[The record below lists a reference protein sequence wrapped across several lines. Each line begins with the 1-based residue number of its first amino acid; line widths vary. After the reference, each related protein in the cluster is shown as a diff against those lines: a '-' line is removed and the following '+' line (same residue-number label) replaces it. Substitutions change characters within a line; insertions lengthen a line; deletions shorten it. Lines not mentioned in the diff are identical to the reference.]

1 VKWIS
6 LKLSLCLYWLLAI
19 ALFFSNVAFANLSC
33 PIIPA
38 TGQPACEVSND
49 VGSSSPDAS
58 KVAHVGNPVDV
69 VSGNKYQAG
78 VDVRL
83 GASALSFKRHY
94 NSSLASINIGLGNGW
109 RHSYS
114 VSLIK
119 SGPRSLTI
127 AQSDGRLI
135 HLYKEDEIYRAS
147 EESDGYVVDFSE
159 GRYGWYLSDGRQLQ
173 FQGSFLV
180 AVLMPD
186 GEQLKLRYHQS
197 RLSSISNQSGQA
209 LELEYGVGTLGL
221 PVYGSDEI
229 IGTPPGKLSCPMGLL
244 LNIVTT
250 KIKILLQ

>member
-1 VKWIS
+1 MS
-6 LKLSLCLYWLLAI
+6 LKLSLRLYCLFAI
-19 ALFFSNVAFANLSC
+19 APIFSNVALASLSC
-33 PIIPA
+33 PIIPT

-49 VGSSSPDAS
+49 VGSSSPDAL

-83 GASALSFKRHY
+83 GASALSFIRHY
-94 NSSLASINIGLGNGW
+94 NSSLANINIGMGNGW

-114 VSLIK
+114 VSLTK
-119 SGPRSLTI
+119 SGPNSLTI

-147 EESDGYVVDFSE
+147 AEGDGYVVDFSD
-159 GRYGWYLSDGRQLQ
+159 GRYGWFLPEGRQLT

-186 GEQLKLRYHQS
+186 GEELKLRYQQS
-197 RLSSISNQSGQA
+197 RLFSVSNQSGQV
-209 LELEYGVGTLGL
+209 LELEYGVGSLGL
-221 PVYGSDEI
+221 PVYSLDEST
-229 IGTPPGKLSCPMGLL
+229 GAPPGHLA
-244 LNIVTT
+244 
-250 KIKILLQ
+250 KIKLPDC